1 MSEDQKTAS
10 IGKAIECA
18 RKNWNDWR
26 DVFEHGAPIH
36 TSPLLT
42 VQTRFASFCK
52 EYSVSRTIRR
62 GTQDEFRRTLLGPDF
77 SAVIDDDNGHA
88 LDDFEMRFRS
98 SFGTRN
104 GKNGIVSVL
113 SKVASL
119 LRPERFVAWDSYARK
134 GVKVALGPKLS
145 LITYADYLAAFDQA
159 WNGAPGQDIRDYL
172 ANNDPP
178 ESPIHT
184 EPRFLRRVL
193 DRQLMEA
200 GGFRT

>member
-1 MSEDQKTAS
+1 MSQDQKAAS

-26 DVFEHGAPIH
+26 DVFEHGAPID

-62 GTQDEFRRTLLGPDF
+62 GTQDAFRRTLLGPDF
-77 SAVIDDDNGHA
+77 SAVIYDDTGHA
-88 LDDFEMRFRS
+88 LDEIEMRLRS
-98 SFGTRN
+98 SFGTHN
-104 GKNGIVSVL
+104 GKNGLVSVL

-119 LRPERFVAWDSYARK
+119 VRPERFVAWDIYARK
-134 GVKVALGPKLS
+134 GVNVVLGQKLS
-145 LITYADYLAAFDQA
+145 FTAYADYLAAFDRA
-159 WNGAPGQDIRDYL
+159 WNGSPGQDIREYITS
-172 ANNDPP
+172 NDPRA
-178 ESPIHT
+178 SATDT

-193 DRQLMEA
+193 DKQLMEA